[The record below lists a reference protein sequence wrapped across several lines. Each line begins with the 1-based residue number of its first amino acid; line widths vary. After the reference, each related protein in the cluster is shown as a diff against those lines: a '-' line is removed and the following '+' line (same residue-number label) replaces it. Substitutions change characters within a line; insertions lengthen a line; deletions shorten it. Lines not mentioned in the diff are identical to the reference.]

1 MASTNAAVIGLES
14 RRAKAAPRRNPATL
28 MDAVYSAGSLLLRPD
43 DRPAKA
49 VAVMLSALGFF
60 VIDEIA
66 PDGTVTRLRPGGYKT
81 ASPANAWRVV
91 KADLGA
97 GAEGVPDAA
106 AAG

>member
-1 MASTNAAVIGLES
+1 MQASNAAVIGLES
-14 RRAKAAPRRNPATL
+14 RRAKAAPRQNPATL
-28 MDAVYSAGSLLLRPD
+28 MDAVFSAGSLLLRPD

-60 VIDEIA
+60 VIDEIG
-66 PDGTVTRLRPGGYKT
+66 PDGAVTRLRPGGYKT
-81 ASPANAWRVV
+81 ASPANAWRVI

-106 AAG
+106 PAA